1 MEIKAKICKVMPS
14 VEGEGRN
21 GHYKFTPFIIEWD
34 ELENGRSFTQS
45 AKVDFS
51 EKTVKVADLADL
63 VGTSERVLMSLSI
76 NVVNGKEAQF
86 TQVTAFLRDDK
97 YRVPRQY

>member
-1 MEIKAKICKVMPS
+1 MEINAKICKVMPS

-34 ELENGRSFTQS
+34 EIENGRSFTQS

-51 EKTVKVADLADL
+51 EKSVKVAELANL
-63 VGTSERVLMSLSI
+63 VDSNERVLMSLSI
-76 NVVNGKEAQF
+76 NVVNGKERQF

>member
-34 ELENGRSFTQS
+34 EIENGRSFTQS

-51 EKTVKVADLADL
+51 EKTVKVADL

>member
-1 MEIKAKICKVMPS
+1 MEIKAKICKVLPV

-21 GHYKFTPFIIEWD
+21 GHYRFTPFIIEWD
-34 ELENGRSFTQS
+34 EIENGRSFTQS

-51 EKTVKVADLADL
+51 DKTVKVKELAAL
-63 VGTSERVLMSLSI
+63 VGTTERLLMSLSI
-76 NVVNGKEAQF
+76 NVQNGKGTQF
-86 TQVTAFLRDDK
+86 TQISAYLRDDR

>member
-1 MEIKAKICKVMPS
+1 MEINAKICKVMPS

-34 ELENGRSFTQS
+34 EIENGRSFTQS

-51 EKTVKVADLADL
+51 EKTVKVADLAQL
-63 VGTSERVLMSLSI
+63 VGTSERVLISLSI
-76 NVVNGKEAQF
+76 NVVNGKENQF

>member
-1 MEIKAKICKVMPS
+1 MEINAKICKVMPS

-21 GHYKFTPFIIEWD
+21 VHYKFTPFIIEWD
-34 ELENGRSFTQS
+34 EIENGRSFTQS

-51 EKTVKVADLADL
+51 EKTVKVADLAQL

-76 NVVNGKEAQF
+76 NVVNGKENQF

>member
-1 MEIKAKICKVMPS
+1 MEINAKICKVMPS

-34 ELENGRSFTQS
+34 EIENGRSFTQS

-51 EKTVKVADLADL
+51 EKTVKVADLAQL
-63 VGTSERVLMSLSI
+63 VGTGERVLMSLSI
-76 NVVNGKEAQF
+76 NVVNGKENQF

>member
-34 ELENGRSFTQS
+34 EIENGRSFTQS

-51 EKTVKVADLADL
+51 EKTVKVADLAAL
-63 VGTSERVLMSLSI
+63 VGTSERVLMSLYQRSQWQRSP
-76 NVVNGKEAQF
+76 VHSSDG
-86 TQVTAFLRDDK
+86 FLT
-97 YRVPRQY
+97 

>member
-34 ELENGRSFTQS
+34 EIENGQ
-45 AKVDFS
+45 V
-51 EKTVKVADLADL
+51 VY
-63 VGTSERVLMSLSI
+63 SI
-76 NVVNGKEAQF
+76 REGGFQREDCQGLLTWLLWLEPANAC
-86 TQVTAFLRDDK
+86 
-97 YRVPRQY
+97 